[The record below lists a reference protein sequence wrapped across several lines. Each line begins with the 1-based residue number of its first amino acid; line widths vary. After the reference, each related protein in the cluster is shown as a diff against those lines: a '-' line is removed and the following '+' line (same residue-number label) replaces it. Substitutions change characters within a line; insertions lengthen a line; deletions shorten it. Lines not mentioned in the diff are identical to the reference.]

1 MMGGKSEGLGAGL
14 RRYGRLLRYAGAG
27 WKGWAVIVALT
38 LASSLVG
45 LLQPWPLQVVIDHV
59 LGREPLGEALAWCA
73 DLLPGADSPRGL
85 LAWAALAGLAVFA
98 LRGALDVVLT
108 RLWIR
113 VGQGMVYRL
122 AGDLFARAQRRSL
135 LFHSR
140 TPVGDLMSRITGDS
154 WSAYK
159 LVDSVLFTPGYAL
172 VMMAGT
178 VAVMASMDLT
188 LTLVALAV
196 APFMAGA
203 SLLMGRPQRLA
214 ARARREVEARIQSHV
229 QQTLSGIQVVQAF
242 AREER
247 EDARLRELT
256 AAALRAQR
264 RGALLA
270 ALGKLASGLAAA
282 VGTGAVLWVG
292 ARHVLDGRLTVG
304 GVLVFLA
311 YLTMLQ
317 GQMQAFTGLYPTL
330 QEVGAGVDRVLEL
343 LAVEPEVADRP
354 GAPPLPLPLPPRVG
368 EGLGWGWRARGHVRL
383 EGVTF
388 GYEPDRPVLSELW
401 LELRPGETV
410 AVVGPS
416 GAGKSTLAALLVR
429 LFDPWAGR
437 VLLDGHDLRDVQL
450 RSVREQVALALQ
462 EPLLFPLTVAENIE
476 YARPGATRAEVE
488 AAARAAGLG
497 ELVGRLPHGYDTL
510 LGQRGATLSGGE
522 RQRLALARALLRGS
536 AVLVLDE
543 PTSALDA
550 ETEVRV
556 LAGLLKSRES
566 RVESPE
572 PGAGSGSGLSTLGSR
587 PSRGC
592 TTLLIA
598 HRLSTARA
606 ADRIVVLNHG
616 RVAEEGS
623 HAELLARR
631 GLYARLYR
639 LQAGEAPEAA
649 GVAG

>member
-1 MMGGKSEGLGAGL
+1 MMAGKSEGFGASL
-14 RRYGRLLRYAGAG
+14 RKYGRLLRYAVAG

-38 LASSLVG
+38 LAGSLVG
-45 LLQPWPLQVVIDHV
+45 LLQPWPMQVVIDHV
-59 LGREPLGEALAWCA
+59 LGREPLGDVLAWCA
-73 DLLPGADSPRGL
+73 DFLPGADTPRGL

-178 VAVMASMDLT
+178 VAVMASLDLT

-214 ARARREVEARIQSHV
+214 ARARREIEGRIQSHV

-242 AREER
+242 AQEER
-247 EDARLRELT
+247 ESERFRELT
-256 AAALRAQR
+256 GAALRAQR

-282 VGTGAVLWVG
+282 LGTGAVLWVG
-292 ARHVLDGRLTVG
+292 ARHVLEGRLTVG
-304 GVLVFLA
+304 VILVFLA

-317 GQMQAFTGLYPTL
+317 GQMQAFTGLYSTL

-354 GAPPLPLPLPPRVG
+354 GARPLG
-368 EGLGWGWRARGHVRL
+368 RARGHVRL
-383 EGVTF
+383 EGVSF
-388 GYEPDRPVLSELW
+388 GYEPGRPVLRDLW
-401 LELRPGETV
+401 LELVPGQTV

-416 GAGKSTLAALLVR
+416 GAGKTTLAALLAR

-437 VLLDGHDLRDVQL
+437 VLLDGHDVRDVQL
-450 RSVREQVALALQ
+450 RSLREQVALALQ
-462 EPLLFPLTVAENIE
+462 EPLLFPLTVAENIA

-497 ELVGRLPHGYDTL
+497 EFLERLPHGYDTL

-522 RQRLALARALLRGS
+522 RQRLALARALLRGA

-543 PTSALDA
+543 PTSALDS

-556 LAGLLKSRES
+556 LAGLR
-566 RVESPE
+566 
-572 PGAGSGSGLSTLGSR
+572 GLA
-587 PSRGC
+587 RGC

-606 ADRIVVLNHG
+606 ADRIVVLKHG
-616 RVAEEGS
+616 RVAEEGT
-623 HAELLARR
+623 HDELLARR